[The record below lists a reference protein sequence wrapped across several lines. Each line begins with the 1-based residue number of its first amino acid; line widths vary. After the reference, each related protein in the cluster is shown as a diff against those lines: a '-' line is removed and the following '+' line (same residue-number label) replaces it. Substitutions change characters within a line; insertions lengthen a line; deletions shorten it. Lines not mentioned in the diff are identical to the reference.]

1 MDTLANNTWR
11 YTLSSAANIKHDT
24 PLMSEPA
31 ACWKKQSEVLGE
43 LDRWGSESLLAIRCR
58 PSVHRK
64 LLKAVGKHTLA
75 LQKKEGLFGFS
86 NHIYLTEKLDPLLCS
101 SIACSQPKVI
111 ELRGVHPL
119 MTNQI
124 LAMV

>member
-64 LLKAVGKHTLA
+64 LLKAVGKHTLT
-75 LQKKEGLFGFS
+75 LQKVKVCLDFQTTFTS
-86 NHIYLTEKLDPLLCS
+86 QRNLTHS
-101 SIACSQPKVI
+101 SVA
-111 ELRGVHPL
+111 L
-119 MTNQI
+119 
-124 LAMV
+124 